1 MPTKTPEIPLHDI
14 KPLVEIP
21 DYSFY
26 YFLVLL
32 FIATVIVI
40 GLFFLFIKWFR
51 SRKKF
56 DIRKEHAKALQKVKL
71 TDAKKA
77 AYALTKYGA
86 TFQNDSP
93 RHQKIYKELLDALA
107 KYKYKKEVHEKFDA
121 NTLRLIELYRG
132 MIDV

>member
-1 MPTKTPEIPLHDI
+1 MPEIPLHDI

-26 YFLVLL
+26 YFIVLV
-32 FIATVIVI
+32 FVGSVIAI
-40 GLFFLFIKWFR
+40 GLIFLLIKWLR

-56 DIRKEHAKALQKVKL
+56 DIRKEHAKAFSKVKL
-71 TDAKKA
+71 KDTKRA
-77 AYALTKYGA
+77 AYDLTKYGA
-86 TFQNDSP
+86 TFKNDSP

-107 KYKYKKEVHEKFDA
+107 KYKYKKEINESFDA
-121 NTLRLIELYRG
+121 NTLRLIELYKG

>member
-1 MPTKTPEIPLHDI
+1 MQNKALEIPLHDI

-26 YFLVLL
+26 YFIALVIMGSL
-32 FIATVIVI
+32 IAV
-40 GLFFLFIKWFR
+40 GLFFLLIKWLR

-56 DIRKEHAKALQKVKL
+56 DVRKEHAKALREIKL
-71 TDAKKA
+71 KDTKKA

-86 TFQNDSP
+86 TFAKDSE
-93 RHQKIYKELLDALA
+93 RHQKIYQELLDALSC
-107 KYKYKKEVHEKFDA
+107 YKYKKEINEEFDA
-121 NTLRLIELYRG
+121 DTLRLIELYRG